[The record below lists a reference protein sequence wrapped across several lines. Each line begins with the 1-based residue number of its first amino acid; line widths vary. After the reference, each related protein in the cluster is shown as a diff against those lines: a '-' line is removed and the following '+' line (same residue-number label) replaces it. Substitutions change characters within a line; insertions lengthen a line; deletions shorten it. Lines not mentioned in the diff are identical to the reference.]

1 MKSAVKITEELVN
14 CATLV
19 AALRHS
25 FEAVFKPFREDFL
38 FSFDGMRRYP
48 LFVEVQ
54 SESQRLVTQSVP
66 VA

>member
-25 FEAVFKPFREDFL
+25 LEAVFKPFREDF
-38 FSFDGMRRYP
+38 

-54 SESQRLVTQSVP
+54 SESQRLVTHSVP